1 MATKKFPHAVIY
13 NGTLYAANTEIVV
26 KDAEE
31 KDAAKKAV
39 TKNEKGTGRKA

>member
-13 NGTLYAANTEIVV
+13 NGTLYAANTEIVI
-26 KDAEE
+26 KDIEE

-39 TKNEKGTGRKA
+39 TKDEKRTSRKA